1 MTCNEERAADRRREL
16 RLMTQ
21 VMGSA
26 PVMTQVMG
34 GVLDDTAIEVV

>member
-1 MTCNEERAADRRREL
+1 MGVAPDDAGDGEL